1 MNDTPAPNDMIWR
14 TELPSGITRIDLGSP
29 IPTVYGEPQ
38 PVRITGMQEE
48 PETATEQAEPE
59 NVPVPTDAVPADAV
73 PADAVPADP
82 VSTEAE
88 TAAVPTNSD
97 ALPEI
102 GKPSSELTEWKPGLG
117 RD

>member
-1 MNDTPAPNDMIWR
+1 MNDTSTSSDMIWR
-14 TELPSGITRIDLGSP
+14 TELPNGMTRIDLGSP

-38 PVRITGMQEE
+38 PVRVDSMQEQ

-59 NVPVPTDAVPADAV
+59 NEPVPTDAVPSDAV
-73 PADAVPADP
+73 PDDP
-82 VSTEAE
+82 VSTDAE

-102 GKPSSELTEWKPGLG
+102 GKSSSDLTEWKPGLG